1 MNDWATNALAYLS
14 GPAVPV
20 KDCFR
25 NIGIKSGEAETE

>member
-1 MNDWATNALAYLS
+1 MNAWATNALAYLS

-25 NIGIKSGEAETE
+25 NIGKLGEAESE

>member
-14 GPAVPV
+14 APSVPV

-25 NIGIKSGEAETE
+25 KVGIKLGEAETE